1 MPPGKGTGTS
11 VSAVLPAADRRSAR
25 QNNTR
30 APLGLPRYSG
40 RQGQAIAS
48 GVVPDERI
56 GDRAAQIFLHTQR
69 DATNAA
75 SPLQVPASV
84 LPSTRRDAIA
94 VITPRPA
101 WVYLPSH
108 GWLQFASLPATAAA
122 ALASTALSCC
132 CYCCCPSI
140 IMDASA
146 TLLYAALLLAA
157 AVFLYLRR
165 GSNSDNDNLP
175 PGPTGFPL
183 VGSLPS
189 LDPQLH
195 VYFARLASRYGPI
208 FSIRL
213 GSKLGIVVSSPS
225 LAREVL
231 RDQDLAFSSR
241 DVPDAARSISY
252 GGGQNIVWNPVG
264 PTWRLLRRVCVR
276 VMLSPAGLDN
286 VRGLRAREFAA
297 TLRHLRAQADA
308 GNPVDV
314 GAQMFLTVMNVITGT
329 LWGGNIGSEAERAAV
344 GAEFRH
350 LVADIT
356 EMLGAPN
363 VSDFFPALARFD
375 LQGIRRKSDVLKD
388 RFDQMF
394 ARIIE
399 QRVKAEQAGGEPPAP
414 DFLEYMLKLEKEGGD
429 GKATFTMTN
438 VKALLMDMVV
448 GGTETTSNTVE
459 WAMAELMQK
468 PHLLAKVRD
477 ELDAVVGREVV
488 VDETHLPQLPYLHAV
503 VKETLRIH
511 PALPLMVPHCPDAD
525 GTVAGYRVPA
535 GSRVFVNVWAIMRDP
550 AVWKDPAEFVP
561 ERFLSGGD
569 EAGRKLDFTGSEMDY
584 LPFGSGRRI
593 CAGIAMADRMTS
605 YSLAM
610 LLQAFDWELPAGAR
624 LDLEERFGIVMK
636 KTTPLVAVPTP
647 RLSRPELYAA

>member
-1 MPPGKGTGTS
+1 
-11 VSAVLPAADRRSAR
+11 
-25 QNNTR
+25 
-30 APLGLPRYSG
+30 
-40 RQGQAIAS
+40 
-48 GVVPDERI
+48 
-56 GDRAAQIFLHTQR
+56 
-69 DATNAA
+69 
-75 SPLQVPASV
+75 
-84 LPSTRRDAIA
+84 
-94 VITPRPA
+94 
-101 WVYLPSH
+101 
-108 GWLQFASLPATAAA
+108 
-122 ALASTALSCC
+122 
-132 CYCCCPSI
+132 
-140 IMDASA
+140 MDAA
-146 TLLYAALLLAA
+146 TTLLYGALLLAA
-157 AVFLYLRR
+157 AAFLYLTTVSRR
-165 GSNSDNDNLP
+165 GNLP

-195 VYFARLASRYGPI
+195 AYFARLAAQYGPI

-213 GSKLGIVVSSPS
+213 GSKLGVVVTSAS

-231 RDQDLAFSSR
+231 RDQDLAFSGR

-276 VMLSPAGLDN
+276 EMLSPSGLDN
-286 VRGLRAREFAA
+286 VKTLRDREFRA
-297 TLRHLRAQADA
+297 TLRHIHAQATAA
-308 GNPVDV
+308 GAAKPVDV

-329 LWGGNIGSEAERAAV
+329 LWGGNIGGEAERAAV
-344 GAEFRH
+344 GKEFRH
-350 LVADIT
+350 LVAEIT

-375 LQGIRRKSDVLKD
+375 LQGIRKKSDVLKD

-399 QRVKAEQAGGEPPAP
+399 QRVFKADEHSGGEITAAP
-414 DFLEYMLKLEKEGGD
+414 DFLEYMLRLEKEGGD
-429 GKATFTMTN
+429 GKAAFTMTN

-459 WAMAELMQK
+459 WAMAELMRA
-468 PHLLAKVRD
+468 PPLLAKVRE
-477 ELDAVVGREVV
+477 ELDAVVGRDALVE
-488 VDETHLPQLPYLHAV
+488 EAHLPHLPYLHAV
-503 VKETLRIH
+503 IKETLRLH

-525 GTVAGYRVPA
+525 ATVAGYRVPA

-550 AVWKDPAEFVP
+550 AAWKDPEEFMP
-561 ERFLSGGD
+561 ERFMPGGG
-569 EAGRKLDFTGSEMDY
+569 EGRKLDFTGGEMEY

-593 CAGIAMADRMTS
+593 CAGIAMADRMTA

-624 LDLEERFGIVMK
+624 LDMEERFGIVMK
-636 KTTPLVAVPTP
+636 KNTPLVAVPTL
-647 RLSRPELYAA
+647 RLSRPELYSA